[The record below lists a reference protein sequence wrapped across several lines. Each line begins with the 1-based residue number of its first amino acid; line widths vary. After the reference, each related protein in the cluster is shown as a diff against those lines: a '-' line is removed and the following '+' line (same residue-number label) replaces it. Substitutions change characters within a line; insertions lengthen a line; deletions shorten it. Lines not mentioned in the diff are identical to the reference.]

1 MGKYQSASVKSKW
14 TKTKWM
20 LRDPG
25 LKRYI
30 PETAVYKKS
39 VLKRYCKKYKLLYF
53 KPTDGT
59 GGFNITRIE
68 RKNPDKFLVKSSS
81 GKSIAHS
88 LDALHHRLNR
98 SAKGRSYL
106 LQQGIYLEQTNGR
119 PFDIRVMLQKTRGW
133 TVSATF
139 TKVGKRCKVA
149 TNYHQG
155 GKIGYLEQT
164 LRGAGY
170 SEKEIAAARKE
181 LHKMGVRTGKC
192 FDRHRKGFRE
202 LGLDAAIDRKGRY
215 WVLEV
220 NTRPQI
226 YPLKYMKNKAM
237 YKKILRYG
245 KTYGRKK

>member
-1 MGKYQSASVKSKW
+1 MAKYKSASVKSKW

-30 PETAVYKKS
+30 PETAIYKKEA
-39 VLKRYCKKYKLLYF
+39 LKRYVKKYRLIYF
-53 KPTDGT
+53 KPTGGT

-68 RKNPDKFLVKSSS
+68 RKNPNEFLVKNSS

-88 LDALHHRLNR
+88 VNTLHQRLHR

-106 LQQGIYLEQTNGR
+106 LQQGIDLEQTGGR
-119 PFDIRVMLQKTRGW
+119 PFDIRVMLQKTKGW
-133 TVSATF
+133 IVSATF
-139 TKVGKRCKVA
+139 TKVGKRGKVA

-155 GKIGYLEQT
+155 GKLGYLEQT

-170 SEKEIAAARKE
+170 TDKEIAEARKE
-181 LHKMGVRTGKC
+181 LRKMGTRTGKC
-192 FDRHRKGFRE
+192 FDRYRKGFRE
-202 LGLDAAIDRKGRY
+202 LGLDVAIDRKGRF

-220 NTRPQI
+220 NTQPQF
-226 YPLKYMKNKAM
+226 YPLKYMKNKTM